1 MLIIVIRAFL
11 VGILISLC
19 SALLGVPLVLKR
31 YSMIGDGLSHVA
43 FGSATIAL
51 ACGFAPLA
59 FSLPCVI
66 ISAFILLKVGKKSDV
81 GGDAAIAIAAG
92 SALALGIVV
101 TKLSGGINI
110 DINSYM
116 FGSIWGVEKSDLW
129 ICIPLCVTVI
139 IIYALFYN
147 IVFAI
152 TFDEAF
158 SKAKGINV
166 ELYNV
171 ILALLTAITVVI
183 GMKLVGTL
191 LISSLIIFPFLS
203 SRKVFSSFKGV
214 ILASGVISVLC
225 FSVGITATYF
235 LDIPTGAGI
244 VLINALVF
252 IIFCLLAKLKKIKKN

>member
-1 MLIIVIRAFL
+1 MLDIVIRAVV
-11 VGILISLC
+11 VGTLISLC

-43 FGSATIAL
+43 FGCAAIAL
-51 ACGFAPLA
+51 ATRLSPLA

-66 ISAFILLKVGKKSDV
+66 VAAFILLKVGKRSDV

-101 TKLSGGINI
+101 TKLSGGANI

-116 FGSIWGVEKSDLW
+116 FGSIWGVEKTDLW
-129 ICIPLCVTVI
+129 FCIPLCAVVI
-139 IIYALFYN
+139 ILFVVFYN
-147 IVFAI
+147 IIFAI
-152 TFDEAF
+152 TFDETF

-171 ILALLTAITVVI
+171 ILAVLTSVTVVI
-183 GMKLVGTL
+183 GMRLVGTL

-203 SRKVFSSFKGV
+203 SRKLFSSFRGV
-214 ILASGVISVLC
+214 VISSGIISVVC
-225 FSVGITATYF
+225 FCAGIVATYF

-244 VLINALVF
+244 VLINAAVF
-252 IIFCLLAKLKKIKKN
+252 IIFLLLSKIRCLKK